1 LSVDLCCDSA
11 VESIYHAIVV
21 IGCCAII
28 AI

>member
-21 IGCCAII
+21 IGALLQ
-28 AI
+28 